1 MGLYQYIGLLCL
13 ITAGIIFIGL
23 CVTFKSVW
31 LKPKAVLEKHFEK
44 TDKSN
49 AKVAPQLYCQKE
61 TKYNNFW
68 KKIWEK

>member
-1 MGLYQYIGLLCL
+1 MVFWQYIGLICL

-31 LKPKAVLEKHFEK
+31 LKPKAVLEKRFPE
-44 TDKSN
+44 TDKNDNSI
-49 AKVAPQLYCQKE
+49 VPQLYSHKE

-68 KKIWEK
+68 KKVWEK

>member
-31 LKPKAVLEKHFEK
+31 IKPKAILLKPEEIKRTEM
-44 TDKSN
+44 
-49 AKVAPQLYCQKE
+49 KVEDTSKKG

-68 KKIWEK
+68 KKIWDK

>member
-31 LKPKAVLEKHFEK
+31 IKPKAVLLKPEETKRAEM
-44 TDKSN
+44 
-49 AKVAPQLYCQKE
+49 KVEDTSKKG